1 MNDITMLEEAR
12 SSALQDIGRNVVA
25 FQKMEAMIKFLIAS
39 HRIEGLP
46 EELARISEQQRL
58 DVDRLTMGNLVDR
71 LFSSVLVDGSD
82 AKAEPNTSAETM
94 SITFSIELEAEAHSD
109 TREAFRLIVRERNA
123 LIHQMLVSFNPNSL
137 ESCKEISKVLAD
149 QRNRLKPRFDDL
161 RNIVRTILD
170 GQKELQAW
178 VESDDFVLALK
189 EAGSCEH

>member
-1 MNDITMLEEAR
+1 MNDITVLEEAR

-25 FQKMEAMIKFLIAS
+25 FQKMESMLKFLIAS

-82 AKAEPNTSAETM
+82 AKTEPNTNAETM
-94 SITFSIELEAEAHSD
+94 SMSFSIELEAEAHSD
-109 TREAFRLIVRERNA
+109 TQEAFRLIVRERNA

-137 ESCKEISKVLAD
+137 ESCKEISRVLAD

-170 GQKELQAW
+170 GQKELQAL

-189 EAGSCEH
+189 EAGGREH